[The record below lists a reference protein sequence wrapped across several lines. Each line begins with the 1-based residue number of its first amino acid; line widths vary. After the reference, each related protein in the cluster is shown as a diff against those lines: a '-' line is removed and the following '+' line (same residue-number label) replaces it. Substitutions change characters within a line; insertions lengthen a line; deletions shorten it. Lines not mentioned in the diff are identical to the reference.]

1 MKREAKLGWDVEIV
15 LQQRSIELHIP
26 PSQVLQVFSSTMPQ
40 PSSEQ
45 RVHALFP
52 PASKASD
59 QSKHRWAVFD
69 SETLDL
75 KKIYMQN
82 IVRPF
87 LRQPTN

>member
-26 PSQVLQVFSSTMPQ
+26 PSQVLQVFLYNASA
-40 PSSEQ
+40 EQ